1 MIRIA
6 MVDDHPIVPA
16 GLRQFFT
23 DHRDLDVAEAANGRG
38 ALDLVRMGGIDV
50 MLMDLSMGGQ
60 GRVEAMVAIKTRAP
74 DLPVLIL
81 SALPETHCATA
92 LLQRGE
98 RLPEQGL

>member
-23 DHRDLDVAEAANGRG
+23 DHRDLDVVAEAANGRG

-50 MLMDLSMGGQ
+50 MLMDLSMGGKA
-60 GRVEAMVAIKTRAP
+60 GSKRW
-74 DLPVLIL
+74 LP
-81 SALPETHCATA
+81 SKRERPTCHC
-92 LLQRGE
+92 
-98 RLPEQGL
+98 